1 MSDERD
7 EKLLQSIRKRG
18 LNITFC
24 GVLLKGLQA
33 DVDRVAGRKV
43 SLFKEGSTAR
53 LIQHDWEFTFT
64 ARVGDKVFRW
74 EGEADNAY
82 DARYKGFCAWL
93 KSRGT
98 EGY

>member
-1 MSDERD
+1 MKDRD
-7 EKLLQSIRKRG
+7 ETLMQAVRKRNVN
-18 LNITFC
+18 LTFC
-24 GVLLKGLQA
+24 GVLLKQLQP
-33 DVDRVAGRKV
+33 DMDRVTGRKV
-43 SLFKEGSTAR
+43 QLFKEGSTLR
-53 LIQHDWEFTFT
+53 GSLGDWEFTFT

-93 KSRGT
+93 KSLKT